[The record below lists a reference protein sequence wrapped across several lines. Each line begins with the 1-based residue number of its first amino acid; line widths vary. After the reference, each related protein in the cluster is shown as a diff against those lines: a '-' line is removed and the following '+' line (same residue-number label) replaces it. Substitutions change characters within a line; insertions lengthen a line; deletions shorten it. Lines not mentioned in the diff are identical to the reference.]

1 MQPPPPG
8 RQTKAERK
16 GLGEL
21 GVGLAGQRGVEAEV
35 YALLGAKHKA
45 TDPGGEPGAP
55 DVDAAAWGQE
65 LPPRNRRKEG
75 VKLNSGGP
83 GQGRGGAHRGAP
95 ATAPVPA
102 PSLHGA
108 PSRPGTLG
116 PQKTCWVGS
125 APAEACGA
133 GMLAAHCPSWSR
145 SGLSQPKRLG
155 AGGVKWRGTHWRL
168 PPVQAT
174 GRGPPSE
181 AEPQR

>member
-108 PSRPGTLG
+108 PSRPEAPWGHRKPAG
-116 PQKTCWVGS
+116 WVLRQRR
-125 APAEACGA
+125 PAELECWPLTARAGAEVAC
-133 GMLAAHCPSWSR
+133 LSR
-145 SGLSQPKRLG
+145 SAWVLG
-155 AGGVKWRGTHWRL
+155 A
-168 PPVQAT
+168 
-174 GRGPPSE
+174 
-181 AEPQR
+181 